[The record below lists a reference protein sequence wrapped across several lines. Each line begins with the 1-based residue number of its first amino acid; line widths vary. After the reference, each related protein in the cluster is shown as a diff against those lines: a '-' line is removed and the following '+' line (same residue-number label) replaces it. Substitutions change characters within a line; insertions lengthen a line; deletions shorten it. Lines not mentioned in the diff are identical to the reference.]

1 MDSQQILLVQDT
13 FKMVVPIQETAAELF
28 YNRLFEISPSTR
40 EMFKGDMKEQGRKL
54 MATIGIAVA
63 SLNNLQAIVPTVQA
77 LGVKHVSYGVED
89 WHYDKV
95 GEALLWTLGQ
105 GLGEAFTEAAE
116 AAWTETY
123 VTLATVMKD
132 AAAASKA

>member
-1 MDSQQILLVQDT
+1 MDSKQISLVQDT
-13 FKMVVPIQETAAELF
+13 FKMVVPIQETAADLF
-28 YNRLFEISPSTR
+28 YNRLFEIAPSTR
-40 EMFKGDMKEQGRKL
+40 EMFKGDMKEQGKKL
-54 MATIGIAVA
+54 MATIGIAVT
-63 SLNNLQAIVPTVQA
+63 SLTNLEAIVPTVQA
-77 LGVKHVSYGVED
+77 LGVKHLGYGVED

-105 GLGEAFTEAAE
+105 GLGDTFTKEVE

-132 AAAASKA
+132 AAAKA

>member
-1 MDSQQILLVQDT
+1 MDSKQISLVQDT
-13 FKMVVPIQETAAELF
+13 FKMVVPIQETAADLF
-28 YNRLFEISPSTR
+28 YNRLFEIAPSTR
-40 EMFKGDMKEQGRKL
+40 EMFKGDMKEQGKKL
-54 MATIGIAVA
+54 MATIGIAVT
-63 SLNNLQAIVPTVQA
+63 SLTNLEAIVPTVQA
-77 LGVKHVSYGVED
+77 LGVKHVGYGVED

-105 GLGEAFTEAAE
+105 GLGDVFTKEVE

-132 AAAASKA
+132 AAAKA